1 MWSARNAKKPFRNI
15 LFLSRLNL
23 SGRFQWKIIICP
35 LRKWK
40 QKKENYFYTFIEFA
54 ANFVV
59 FSTFKRSFPSFFYD
73 FHFLAKKCSES
84 VHDDDPEDCN
94 VLCPPRWVDLKHL
107 TVGARLV
114 ETGRKFGTALWSFS
128 NLTVWIVKFAQYSW
142 SWHQAEY
149 IKPKI

>member
-1 MWSARNAKKPFRNI
+1 MQKNSFETFSFFLDWTLPAVFSEKSLFVPFGSETKERK
-15 LFLSRLNL
+15 LFLYFHR
-23 SGRFQWKIIICP
+23 ICCK
-35 LRKWK
+35 LCC
-40 QKKENYFYTFIEFA
+40 
-54 ANFVV
+54 
-59 FSTFKRSFPSFFYD
+59 FFYVQTIISLV
-73 FHFLAKKCSES
+73 FLWFSFLGKEVLES